1 MRERSY
7 VESVLRAT
15 PCVGKA
21 PVLCLALVFLAACS
35 GATAKGR
42 PAIPTLAAL
51 PPATTTTV
59 APGPVFPLTGLP
71 ASGATAARPAV
82 SVKIDNVDPGRPQSG
97 VNDADIVFEELVE
110 GGNSRLFAVYQS
122 HDSAFV
128 GPVRS
133 ARPVDADLLH
143 ALGGGIFAY
152 SGAAAGE
159 IAPVKDHS
167 GAVLMSEEIGSPGFA
182 RDHRRDAPYNLYTS
196 TPALYAA
203 AGGHASPPPPF
214 FTYDTRPS
222 GAPARGA
229 DLPFAKRISSNWR
242 WNAASQLFE
251 RTQNGSPDVLQDGSL
266 VTAAD
271 VVIMSVEI
279 RGTGIFDTVHEE
291 DPLVVVVGTGP
302 CWVLRNGRVIEGRWD
317 RPTLDSPTRLVT
329 AAGAPIALQ
338 PGRSWV
344 ELLPN
349 AAHPQFP

>member
-1 MRERSY
+1 MRAQTYVDLMERARGR
-7 VESVLRAT
+7 VWGGRAG
-15 PCVGKA
+15 VA
-21 PVLCLALVFLAACS
+21 ALVLLAACS

-42 PAIPTLAAL
+42 PPTTTTAA
-51 PPATTTTV
+51 PKPATTSTV

-71 ASGATAARPAV
+71 ASGPTASRPAV
-82 SVKIDNVDPGRPQSG
+82 SVKIDNVDPGRPQAG

-122 HDSAFV
+122 HDSTLV

-167 GAVLMSEEIGSPGFA
+167 GAVLLSEQTGSPGFA
-182 RDHRRDAPYNLYTS
+182 RDHHRDAPYNLYTS

-203 AGGHASPPPPF
+203 GGHAGAPPAF
-214 FTYDTRPS
+214 FTYDPHGS
-222 GAPARGA
+222 GTPVHGA
-229 DLPFAKRISSNWR
+229 DLPFAKRISSTWR
-242 WNAASQLFE
+242 WNASTQLFE

-266 VTAAD
+266 ITAAD

-279 RGTGIFDTVHEE
+279 RGTGIFDTANEE
-291 DPLVVVVGTGP
+291 DPFVVVVGSGP

-317 RPTLDSPTRLVT
+317 RPTLDSPTRLKT
-329 AAGAPIALQ
+329 AAGAAIALQ

-344 ELLPN
+344 ELLPS